1 MTTRIFRALIS
12 KTIVSPQHR
21 KIIFRDETIGLL
33 RHNTWNSRPTTNI
46 VLNRGIV
53 GNSSTIT
60 TSSSNDDNSSDDDNE
75 DSSSSPSPSSSSS
88 SSPKK
93 IPHWRKQQLDKIE
106 NKFNNTE
113 ETTPLTIENEED
125 LQPMWKEMEGRVT
138 KRKSRTL
145 EDTKGKTGRM
155 NIKKTEEEAWLQQ
168 GVYESYNN
176 NNNDEEV
183 DTDDDS
189 KINK

>member
-1 MTTRIFRALIS
+1 MLIS

-21 KIIFRDETIGLL
+21 NIIFRDETIGLL

-53 GNSSTIT
+53 GDSSTIT
-60 TSSSNDDNSSDDDNE
+60 TSSSDDDNE
-75 DSSSSPSPSSSSS
+75 DSSSSPSSSSS

-93 IPHWRKQQLDKIE
+93 IPHWRKQQLNKIE
-106 NKFNNTE
+106 DKFNSTE
-113 ETTPLTIENEED
+113 ETPLTIENEED

-176 NNNDEEV
+176 NNNNDEEV

>member
-1 MTTRIFRALIS
+1 MTTRIFRVLIS

-21 KIIFRDETIGLL
+21 NIIFRDETIGLL
-33 RHNTWNSRPTTNI
+33 RHNTWNNRPTTNI

-53 GNSSTIT
+53 GDSSTIT
-60 TSSSNDDNSSDDDNE
+60 TSSSDDDNSSVDDNE
-75 DSSSSPSPSSSSS
+75 DSSSSPSSAS

-93 IPHWRKQQLDKIE
+93 IPHWRKQQLTKIE

-113 ETTPLTIENEED
+113 DTPLTIENEED

-145 EDTKGKTGRM
+145 EDTKGKTERM

-176 NNNDEEV
+176 NNNNDEEV